1 MNPIVK
7 RLIDYNIKQEQK
19 AIEDYERLIREMLMT
34 NCSKEKVQQV
44 IHIRDEEKEHK
55 EELEALIKE
64 D

>member
-1 MNPIVK
+1 MNPIIK

-34 NCSKEKVQQV
+34 NTPKEKIQKVME
-44 IHIRDEEKEHK
+44 IRDEEQTHK
-55 EELEALIKE
+55 QELEALIEE